1 MVGISHHGHQG
12 TASLGVSSL
21 TLRGSTDFVNLHG
34 HEAGDVP
41 GSFWQPCREKMAAGD
56 GALRIEVGTR
66 GSESRVM
73 GGQVA
78 LPVCM
83 QESNY

>member
-1 MVGISHHGHQG
+1 MLGVTHHGRRG

-21 TLRGSTDFVNLHG
+21 TLGGSTDFINLCG
-34 HEAGDVP
+34 HEVGDVP
-41 GSFWQPCREKMAAGD
+41 ENFWQPCREKMAASD
-56 GALRIEVGTR
+56 GVLQIEAGIR
-66 GSESRVM
+66 GSDGRVI

-78 LPVCM
+78 LLVCV